1 MSTDIT
7 DKETEAEKK
16 IGQNQYLLFYA
27 GGDIYAIE
35 ALTTSEIVEYS
46 HTTKVPVM
54 PSFVRGVTNI
64 RGNIVPVI
72 DLLDRFGL
80 GKSEINP
87 KTSIVVM
94 NYKINDRVI
103 QIGIIIDEVY
113 EVDDIYTQQ
122 IKEAPEFGA
131 KVDKRFILRMGKY
144 QGNYIAILNT
154 QTILDVNELSKLA
167 G

>member
-1 MSTDIT
+1 MSSVVI
-7 DKETEAEKK
+7 DKEVKK
-16 IGQNQYLLFYA
+16 RIGQDQYLLFYV

-46 HTTKVPVM
+46 QTTKVPVM
-54 PSFVRGVTNI
+54 PSFVKGVTNI

-80 GKSEINP
+80 GKSTINP
-87 KTSIVVM
+87 KTSIIVV
-94 NYKINDRVI
+94 NYTLDTRTI

-113 EVDDIYTQQ
+113 EVDDIHTEQV
-122 IKEAPEFGA
+122 KDAPEFGA
-131 KVDKRFILRMGKY
+131 KIDKRFILRMGKY
-144 QGNYIAILNT
+144 QGNYLAILNT
-154 QTILDVNELSKLA
+154 QTILDVNELSKLV

>member
-1 MSTDIT
+1 MSELLENAEI
-7 DKETEAEKK
+7 EKK
-16 IGQNQYLLFYA
+16 IGQDQYLLFYV

-46 HTTKVPVM
+46 QTTKVPVM
-54 PSFVRGVTNI
+54 PSFVKGVTNI

-80 GKSEINP
+80 GKSPINA

-94 NYKINDRVI
+94 NYKIDSRVI

-113 EVDDIYTQQ
+113 EVDDISSQQ
-122 IKEAPEFGA
+122 VKETPEFGA
-131 KVDKRFILRMGKY
+131 KIDKRFILRMGKY
-144 QGNYIAILNT
+144 QGNYLAVLNT

-167 G
+167 I